1 MLELMVSFV
10 YQDEDFGEL
19 RTLQSMAVAAPI
31 PDSPLGTYLVP
42 PNPVARVRTWMS
54 DGYEG
59 TALIQQQPINVQL
72 TSKDMRR
79 ILSPTG
85 WLTSNALYIQGV
97 VLTAQLEIDGID
109 DVCVLDPYAF
119 DQMSYW
125 HNRTAQSVGRSLG
138 KRIDFR
144 KVVTVLFP
152 AHVHGNHWTLFVW
165 TKSADGNAD
174 SLDYYDSLC
183 TGKEAE

>member
-19 RTLQSMAVAAPI
+19 RTLQSMAVAATL
-31 PDSPLGTYLVP
+31 PDTRLGTCVAP
-42 PNPVARVRTWMS
+42 PHSIARIRTWMS

-59 TALIQQQPINVQL
+59 TVLIQEQPIHVQL
-72 TSKDMRR
+72 TAKDMRR

-85 WLTSNALYIQGV
+85 WLCSNALYQQGV

-109 DVCVLDPYAF
+109 DVCVLDPFAF

-125 HNRTAQSVGRSLG
+125 PNRTAQSVGRSLG

-144 KVVTVLFP
+144 KIVTVLFP

-165 TKSADGNAD
+165 TKSADGDAD

-183 TGKEAE
+183 TGKNAE